1 MSDDSLG
8 YASCEEGF
16 SRRGDVNRG
25 DPRIVAVVAVV
36 ARRVTTAATDGLL
49 MRTAR

>member
-8 YASCEEGF
+8 YASCKEGF

-25 DPRIVAVVAVV
+25 DPRIVALVAVV

-49 MRTAR
+49 MRTAW